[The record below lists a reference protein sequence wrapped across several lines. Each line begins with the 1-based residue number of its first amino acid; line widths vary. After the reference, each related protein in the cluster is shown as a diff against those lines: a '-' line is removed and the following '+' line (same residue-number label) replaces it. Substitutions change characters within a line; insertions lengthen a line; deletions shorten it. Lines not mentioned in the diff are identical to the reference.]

1 MKNKAKKLQRYK
13 ELQELSQASLV
24 DTMEIIKKMA
34 DAGAIERTP
43 TKMIVTRG
51 MFEAAQRIVLNG
63 TPVKHE
69 IEVKFD
75 E

>member
-1 MKNKAKKLQRYK
+1 MDKNKALKKYQER
-13 ELQELSQASLV
+13 QELSQASLV
-24 DTMEIIKKMA
+24 DTMAVIKKMV
-34 DAGAIERTP
+34 DAGAIEKTP

-63 TPVKHE
+63 NTNKHE